1 MMEPEDTR
9 RGNVYSH
16 KYNTYCPHDGARD
29 TRPGNV
35 YSHKYN
41 TYCPHDGARGH
52 SSRER
57 LQS

>member
-1 MMEPEDTR
+1 MIEPEDT
-9 RGNVYSH
+9 H
-16 KYNTYCPHDGARD
+16 
-29 TRPGNV
+29 PGNV

-41 TYCPHDGARGH
+41 TYCPHDGAGGH